1 MRQAPG
7 YVRSMAQNRLWLHGC
22 WICLAALSCQKDFG
36 EPFFAEQRSESSATQ
51 GQRAAAERDAGSARA
66 AQTDAA
72 RSDAGTKRSTSTS
85 RQPERQQPSVMD
97 AAAPSDGGG
106 APTRDASTP
115 MSTADKGVPP
125 EVAQYAMDWPLPNV
139 DYDNSRNAK
148 TAIDSRNIGTLREA
162 WRFNLK
168 SNATTFGYFT
178 ANALILGDT
187 IYFQD
192 MMSNVYALA
201 RRSGELQWSREFNVE
216 TFGPNGVAVG
226 WGKLFASVGDND
238 VVALELAGGK
248 DIWKYTPPLGR
259 SMGVD
264 IQPIA
269 HAGQLYAA
277 TVPVSQTRGIY
288 EGGTRGLLLAI
299 DAETGMLRWSFD
311 TIDSPDAWGDPK
323 VNGGGGAWYPPLID
337 PQRGLTYWGT
347 GNPVPWPGTAE
358 KPNGSSR
365 PGPNLYT
372 SSLVAVGI
380 SDGKL
385 AWHYQDKP
393 HDIFDWDFQIT
404 PVMVRAAAQSG
415 GDKVIGA
422 GKTGA
427 LAAVDAQSGE
437 LLWRTKV
444 GRHENDELT
453 EYPSQSITIFPGVL
467 GGVMSALA
475 YADGVVYAASVDASL
490 SYDGNLL
497 IPEVSG
503 KGALTAID
511 VNDGHVLW
519 TSALRGAGYGSA
531 TIANDLVL
539 TADETGRVYAFARA
553 TGEELWHYDAP
564 AGINA
569 PLVIAGDDL
578 LIGVGMDRGIVLA
591 LNLHAP
597 DKPTGA
603 AGSMAPPAA
612 GSGAA
617 GTGAPAGDPTWT
629 AVYESI
635 VQRGCNGG
643 TTCHSSTLAGQ
654 LQMSTPALAYSAL
667 VGVAAMGMG
676 GSVACNST
684 GLQRVAP
691 YDADNSLLVQK
702 LEAAMPVCGQHMP
715 PGGMVEAAQ
724 LQQLRAWI
732 ERGAPND

>member
-1 MRQAPG
+1 
-7 YVRSMAQNRLWLHGC
+7 MAQNRLWLHGC
-22 WICLAALSCQKDFG
+22 WICLGVLSCQKDYG
-36 EPFFAEQRSESSATQ
+36 APFFAEHRAQSATAQ
-51 GQRAAAERDAGSARA
+51 GQRAAAELDAGSARVGQPDA
-66 AQTDAA
+66 AQ
-72 RSDAGTKRSTSTS
+72 SDGGATRATSTS
-85 RQPERQQPSVMD
+85 RSPAREQTPAMD
-97 AAAPSDGGG
+97 AAAPSDAGHEPSG
-106 APTRDASTP
+106 DISTTDP
-115 MSTADKGVPP
+115 GVPP
-125 EVAQYAMDWPLPNV
+125 EIAKYALDWPLPNL
-139 DYDNSRNAK
+139 DYDNTRNAK
-148 TAIDSRNIGTLREA
+148 TAIDSRNIGMLREA
-162 WRFNLK
+162 WRFDLK

-216 TFGPNGVAVG
+216 TFGPNGVAIG
-226 WGKLFASVGDND
+226 WGKLFATVGDND
-238 VVALELAGGK
+238 VVALELEGGK
-248 DIWKYTPPLGR
+248 DVWKYTPPLGT

-311 TIDSPDAWGDPK
+311 TIGSPDAWGDPK

-347 GNPVPWPGTAE
+347 GNPVPWPGTPD

-380 SDGKL
+380 SDGTL

-393 HDIFDWDFQIT
+393 HDIFDWDFQST

-427 LAAVDAQSGE
+427 LAAVDAQTGE

-444 GRHENDELT
+444 GRHENDDLT

-475 YADGVVYAASVDASL
+475 YAEGVIYAASVDASV

-497 IPEVSG
+497 IPEISG

-519 TSALRGAGYGSA
+519 ASPLRGAGYGSA

-553 TGEELWHYDAP
+553 TGEEVWHYDAP

-569 PLVIAGDDL
+569 PLVVAGDDL
-578 LIGVGMDRGIVLA
+578 LIGVGMDRGIVIA

-597 DKPTGA
+597 DEPSGA

-612 GSGAA
+612 GSG
-617 GTGAPAGDPTWT
+617 GSSAPAGEPTWS
-629 AVYESI
+629 AVYQGI

-643 TTCHSSTLAGQ
+643 TTCHSSMLAGQ
-654 LQMSTPALAYSAL
+654 LQMSTAAEAYNAL

-676 GSVACNST
+676 SAVACNST
-684 GLQRVAP
+684 GLQRVKP
-691 YDADNSLLVQK
+691 SDADNSLLVQK

-715 PGGMVEAAQ
+715 PGGMVEGAQ

-732 ERGAPND
+732 DKGALND